1 MKKTA
6 KICILMCSCLLS
18 IIGCILSSEA
28 NPRYILASIMSGS
41 QGYQGNMIFSKDS
54 GFYDKE
60 FELKIYAPTDEIYYT
75 LDGSDPDRN
84 SIKYEG
90 SILIYDATENPNVYS
105 SRTDVTAAF
114 LEEEIEKYGA
124 GKGEYQIP
132 EDPVDKCVVL
142 KAVYY
147 DKSGNCSDIEE
158 RIYFVGFDEKEGYE
172 GMHIVSIV
180 SDPENLF
187 GYEKGI
193 YVLGETSDTFLKDG
207 IAEDYWARQYWAFW
221 DANYRNKG
229 IEWERESHIQI
240 FDEDHQ
246 LVASQNIG
254 IRIQG
259 GGSRGFYP
267 KSLNLY
273 ARDEYGSNKI
283 YYDFWGT
290 GYYPK
295 RMTLTM
301 GGDDQYSKA
310 EDRLVSELVKECN
323 IVTMNYVPC
332 VLFLNGEYWGVY
344 HMTEKYDE
352 HYIEHYYGV
361 DKGEL
366 IDDIIMIKNGS
377 VETGVEADYY
387 VSYSEMM
394 EFVTTA
400 DMEVEENYQKA
411 CELLDIESFIDYF
424 AVEGYIARCGDWPS
438 SNFALWRS
446 RNVSEKPYEDGKWRW
461 ILFDVNSSSME
472 EAMLPMDAIESM
484 RSNSKMFDNL
494 CNNESFR
501 QSFAARLLE
510 LSDTVFDTERVTEKI
525 EALTEELAGPME
537 KNFQRFFGT
546 SNERFYERM
555 SELQTFFENRRP
567 YILDSI
573 EKNFGEEYLLSPVEE
588 N

>member
-132 EDPVDKCVVL
+132 EDSVDKCVVL

-484 RSNSKMFDNL
+484 RSNSEMFDNL

-501 QSFAARLLE
+501 KSFAARLLE